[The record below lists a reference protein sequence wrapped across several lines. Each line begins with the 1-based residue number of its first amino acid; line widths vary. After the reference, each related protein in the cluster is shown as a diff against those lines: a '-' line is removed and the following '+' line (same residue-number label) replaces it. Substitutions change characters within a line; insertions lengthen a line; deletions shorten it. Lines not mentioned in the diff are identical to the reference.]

1 MKGIRG
7 KFMAQAG
14 HAFLHSFWNSED
26 YFPDFAKEYKNG
38 QHARKIT
45 LGVETDSEMLELYEK
60 YKTVCGTTKVIDSG
74 FTVFT
79 EPTLT
84 CVGIGPIPEHLVQED
99 LKKLKTLT

>member
-14 HAFLHSFWNSED
+14 HAFLHSFWNSEEC
-26 YFPDFAKEYKNG
+26 FPEFAKEYKNER
-38 QHARKIT
+38 HARKIT
-45 LGVETDSEMLELYEK
+45 LVVETDAEMLELYEK

-99 LKKLKTLT
+99 LRKLKTLT